1 MRELVFE
8 KVGDIN
14 YTYSYLCVYLRGD
27 KEPFMEIGVTD
38 GKELELTIYPRETK
52 VVLAPGQWDEILQ
65 RARRFLPSV
74 LADEE

>member
-1 MRELVFE
+1 VTEVSAEEFSSMRELVFE

-38 GKELELTIYPRETK
+38 DKELELTIYPR
-52 VVLAPGQWDEILQ
+52 
-65 RARRFLPSV
+65 V
-74 LADEE
+74 LADEA